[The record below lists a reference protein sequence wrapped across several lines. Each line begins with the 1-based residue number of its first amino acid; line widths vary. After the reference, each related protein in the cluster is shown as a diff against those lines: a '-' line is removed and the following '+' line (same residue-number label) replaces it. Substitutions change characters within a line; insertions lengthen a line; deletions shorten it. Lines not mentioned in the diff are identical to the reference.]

1 MLSAEFDLSYTQAEN
16 PFARLSISEMQAIR
30 RTKQPPG
37 LSCGSY
43 FTNPPGTSAGKLIDQ
58 AGLKGT
64 RIGGMQISPHH
75 ANFFVSSEGAVWQD
89 VVELA
94 ELAKAKVRERFQT
107 ELHEEVRIIK

>member
-1 MLSAEFDLSYTQAEN
+1 
-16 PFARLSISEMQAIR
+16 MQSTR

-43 FTNPPGTSAGKLIDQ
+43 FKNPTGTSAGKVIDE

-64 RIGGMQISPHH
+64 KIGGMQISPHH
-75 ANFFVSSEGAVWQD
+75 ANFFVSSEGAVWQN
-89 VVELA
+89 VLELA
-94 ELAKAKVRERFQT
+94 ELAKTKVRDQFGI